1 MKQGC
6 QAVSSVAWRKPWL
19 ELVKERPRM
28 KVCMILKGFA
38 VSL

>member
-6 QAVSSVAWRKPWL
+6 QAVSPVAGRKPWL

-28 KVCMILKGFA
+28 KVCMMLKGLS